1 MSYLDL
7 NLSEFKEYVDTEFE
21 KTKKTTLPIK
31 AFKTDAEKLSLKK
44 KLNMQSSKS
53 CDYISFKGNKVL
65 SMIEFTDLSSQ
76 EVNLT
81 SKINYLKNKVCCLD
95 PSSQKKCVKKE
106 ILELERSLSIRNIIL
121 NELRQKCIET
131 TLLVHKI
138 LDHKKIFYSERFD
151 NKRFIVVVKEVN
163 AANSVAMQG
172 LRNDLKSGLN
182 GIVNSVSVIPKD
194 KLEPLF
200 KKVANL

>member
-1 MSYLDL
+1 MTTSSLK
-7 NLSEFKEYVDTEFE
+7 LSDYKEYVDTEFE
-21 KTKKTTLPIK
+21 KPKKTTLPIK
-31 AFKTDAEKLSLKK
+31 AFKTDAVENSLKK
-44 KLNMQSSKS
+44 KLSMQTPKS
-53 CDYISFKGNKVL
+53 CDYISFKGNKAL
-65 SMIEFTDLSSQ
+65 SMIEFTDLISQ
-76 EVNLT
+76 EANLIKKLN
-81 SKINYLKNKVCCLD
+81 SLKDKVCSLD
-95 PSSQKKCVKKE
+95 TENKKKCFKKE
-106 ILELERSLSIRNIIL
+106 AQDLEKSLGIKNIIA

-194 KLEPLF
+194 KLEPLL
-200 KKVANL
+200 KKVANS